1 MAGELVYEWAFNYN
15 EEHFKK
21 LAQEISEMSIDYAL
35 DSLSQIETIGAN
47 SLAQG
52 DWARQTYHHVH
63 DMLVQISESEVSPLL
78 KMQAHKISERLAA
91 QVDKPTNSVIT
102 FLGNKSDG
110 RIRQN
115 LDESVIEQHE
125 RLLKQIDC
133 QNYAQV
139 GYLIPVAKDA
149 LGMFDHAGIPR
160 EISYGTLEDLPEPKN
175 VAPIELTETIL
186 SLQERDKISPREILN
201 LVNYINNKFYSDRNQ
216 IELVKIWSGLSK
228 ALSLNEWQRFLISLD
243 RPDQIFTNSIWL
255 RSE

>member
-1 MAGELVYEWAFNYN
+1 LVFFDNISNFLNNRDLLILTTESNRVPELQGWLGADMAGELVYEWAFNYN

-125 RLLKQIDC
+125 
-133 QNYAQV
+133 
-139 GYLIPVAKDA
+139 
-149 LGMFDHAGIPR
+149 
-160 EISYGTLEDLPEPKN
+160 
-175 VAPIELTETIL
+175 
-186 SLQERDKISPREILN
+186 
-201 LVNYINNKFYSDRNQ
+201 
-216 IELVKIWSGLSK
+216 
-228 ALSLNEWQRFLISLD
+228 
-243 RPDQIFTNSIWL
+243 
-255 RSE
+255 